1 MSEKMVIIKNRS
13 FNTVGYS
20 IPEDKIQRT
29 FAPNEEKKITFSELE
44 KLSFQPGGTFLI
56 ANYLQVKTAEAIEEL
71 GMHVEPE
78 YNMSAEDVKKLMLEG
93 SLDAFLDCLDF
104 APEGVIQIIKDLAVN
119 LPLNDVAKRKA
130 IKDKTNYDVDRAIA
144 NIQAEKAAEL
154 AEKGGENAESGAK
167 QRRVQPEEKPA
178 GRRTTPNYNVVSTG
192 E

>member
-1 MSEKMVIIKNRS
+1 MKDKIVIVKNRS
-13 FNTVGYS
+13 SGTVGYK
-20 IPEDKIQRT
+20 IPEDNIRRI
-29 FAPNEEKKITFSELE
+29 FARGEEKRISIAELE
-44 KLSFQPGGTFLI
+44 KLSFQPGGSYI
-56 ANYLQVKTAEAIEEL
+56 MANYLQIKDAEAIEDL
-71 GMHVEPE
+71 GMNIEPE
-78 YNMSAEDVKKLMLEG
+78 YNMSAEDVKKLMVEG

-104 APEGVIQIIKDLAVN
+104 APEGVIQIIRDLSVK

-130 IKDKTNYDVDRAIA
+130 IKDKTGFDVDRAIA

>member
-1 MSEKMVIIKNRS
+1 MADKIVIVKNRS
-13 FNTVGYS
+13 SNTVGYT
-20 IPEDKIQRT
+20 IAEDGVRRT
-29 FAPNEEKKITFSELE
+29 FTQGEEKRVPLSELE
-44 KLSFQPGGTFLI
+44 KLSYKPGGAFLI
-56 ANYLQVKTAEAIEEL
+56 ANYLQIKDAEAIEEL

-78 YNMSAEDVKKLMLEG
+78 YNMSAEDVKKLMVEG

-104 APEGVIQIIKDLAVN
+104 APEGVIQIIKDLAVK

-130 IKDKTNYDVDRAIA
+130 IKDKTNFDVDRAIA

-192 E
+192 K

>member
-1 MSEKMVIIKNRS
+1 MSDKMVIVKNRS
-13 FNTVGYS
+13 FNSVGYS

-29 FAPNEEKKITFSELE
+29 FAPSEEKKITFSELE
-44 KLSFQPGGTFLI
+44 KLSFQPGGMFLI
-56 ANYLQVKTAEAIEEL
+56 ANYLQIKNVDAIEDL
-71 GMHVEPE
+71 GMQVEPE
-78 YNMSAEDVKKLMLEG
+78 YNMSAEDIKKLMLEG

-104 APEGVIQIIKDLAVN
+104 APEGVIQIIKDLAVS

-154 AEKGGENAESGAK
+154 AEKGGENAESGVK
-167 QRRVQPEEKPA
+167 QRRVQPEEKSA

>member
-1 MSEKMVIIKNRS
+1 MYDDDEIIEQNNLL
-13 FNTVGYS
+13 F
-20 IPEDKIQRT
+20 
-29 FAPNEEKKITFSELE
+29 E
-44 KLSFQPGGTFLI
+44 KLGLLLNLNPCAISERMVKEMALKMGFGEIESMQFLI
-56 ANYLQVKTAEAIEEL
+56 ANYLQIKTAEAIEEL

-130 IKDKTNYDVDRAIA
+130 IKDKTQFDVDRAIA

-178 GRRTTPNYNVVSTG
+178 GRRTTPNYKVVN
-192 E
+192 EE